1 MNLFALFIS
10 AMLINNI
17 VLTKFLGMCP
27 FMGVT
32 TKLDSAI
39 GMGAAVIFVIFG
51 ASVLS
56 WMLYYWVL
64 VPLNLEYMELI
75 TFILLIAAFV
85 QFVEL
90 FLKKNSPVLYKQLGI
105 YLPLITTNCT
115 VLYVA
120 QQNITEGYTLVQTMV
135 NSVATP
141 AGFMTSRWG
150 SCTPARSHISMSV
163 RLIHYPK
170 ECLDYVLLHEIAKG
184 LRIGVRNGDI
194 HPVYCGSAINQTG
207 IERLLDLITE
217 FFPSYA
223 EKGHD
228 QPYPLCTF

>member
-27 FMGVT
+27 FMGVS

-56 WMLYYWVL
+56 WCLYYFVL
-64 VPLNLEYMELI
+64 VPLDLEYMELI

-120 QQNITEGYTLVQTMV
+120 QENITKSYDIFQTMV

-141 AGFMTSRWG
+141 AGFMLMLVIFATIR
-150 SCTPARSHISMSV
+150 
-163 RLIHYPK
+163 
-170 ECLDYVLLHEIAKG
+170 
-184 LRIGVRNGDI
+184 
-194 HPVYCGSAINQTG
+194 
-207 IERLLDLITE
+207 ERLQGNNIPKP
-217 FFPSYA
+217 F
-223 EKGHD
+223 KGN
-228 QPYPLCTF
+228 PIAFVVAGIMAIAFSSLAGLVG

>member
-39 GMGAAVIFVIFG
+39 GMGVAVIFVIFG

-56 WMLYYWVL
+56 WMLYYWIL

-141 AGFMTSRWG
+141 AGFMLMLVIFATIR
-150 SCTPARSHISMSV
+150 
-163 RLIHYPK
+163 
-170 ECLDYVLLHEIAKG
+170 
-184 LRIGVRNGDI
+184 
-194 HPVYCGSAINQTG
+194 
-207 IERLLDLITE
+207 ERLAGNNSPKP
-217 FFPSYA
+217 F
-223 EKGHD
+223 KGN
-228 QPYPLCTF
+228 PIAFVVAGIMAIAFSALAGLV

>member
-1 MNLFALFIS
+1 MLNILTLFIS

-27 FMGVT
+27 FMGVST
-32 TKLDSAI
+32 RLDSAI

-56 WMLYYWVL
+56 YFLYYYIL
-64 VPLNLEYMELI
+64 VPLELEYMELI

-90 FLKKNSPVLYKQLGI
+90 FVKKYSPALYKQLGI

-120 QQNITEGYTLVQTMV
+120 QDNITQGYTLVETMV
-135 NSVATP
+135 NSIATP
-141 AGFMTSRWG
+141 AGFMLMLVIFATIR
-150 SCTPARSHISMSV
+150 
-163 RLIHYPK
+163 
-170 ECLDYVLLHEIAKG
+170 
-184 LRIGVRNGDI
+184 
-194 HPVYCGSAINQTG
+194 
-207 IERLLDLITE
+207 ERLNQNNIPKP
-217 FFPSYA
+217 F
-223 EKGHD
+223 KGN
-228 QPYPLCTF
+228 PIAFVCAGIMAIAFGALAGLV

>member
-27 FMGVT
+27 FMGVS

-56 WMLYYWVL
+56 WCLYYFVL
-64 VPLNLEYMELI
+64 VPLDLEYMELI

-120 QQNITEGYTLVQTMV
+120 QENITKSYDIFQTMV
-135 NSVATP
+135 YSVATP
-141 AGFMTSRWG
+141 AGFMLMLVIFATIR
-150 SCTPARSHISMSV
+150 
-163 RLIHYPK
+163 
-170 ECLDYVLLHEIAKG
+170 
-184 LRIGVRNGDI
+184 
-194 HPVYCGSAINQTG
+194 
-207 IERLLDLITE
+207 ERLQGNNIPKP
-217 FFPSYA
+217 F
-223 EKGHD
+223 KGN
-228 QPYPLCTF
+228 PIAFVVAGIMAIAFSSLAGLVG

>member
-1 MNLFALFIS
+1 MNLFALFLS

-27 FMGVT
+27 FMGVST
-32 TKLDSAI
+32 HLDSAI

-56 WMLYYWVL
+56 WLLYYFVL
-64 VPLNLEYMELI
+64 VKLNLEYMELI

-90 FLKKNSPVLYKQLGI
+90 FLKKYSPGLYKSLGI

-120 QQNITEGYTLVQTMV
+120 QDNITQGYNLAQTMV
-135 NSVATP
+135 NSIATP
-141 AGFMTSRWG
+141 AGFMLMLVIFATIR
-150 SCTPARSHISMSV
+150 
-163 RLIHYPK
+163 
-170 ECLDYVLLHEIAKG
+170 
-184 LRIGVRNGDI
+184 
-194 HPVYCGSAINQTG
+194 
-207 IERLLDLITE
+207 ERLNGNDVPKA
-217 FFPSYA
+217 F
-223 EKGHD
+223 KGN
-228 QPYPLCTF
+228 PIAFVCAGIMAIAFSALAGLV

>member
-39 GMGAAVIFVIFG
+39 GMGVAVIFVIFG

-56 WMLYYWVL
+56 WMLYYWIL

-120 QQNITEGYTLVQTMV
+120 QQNITEGYTLIQTMV

-141 AGFMTSRWG
+141 AGFMLMLVIFATIR
-150 SCTPARSHISMSV
+150 
-163 RLIHYPK
+163 
-170 ECLDYVLLHEIAKG
+170 
-184 LRIGVRNGDI
+184 
-194 HPVYCGSAINQTG
+194 
-207 IERLLDLITE
+207 ERLAGNNIPKP
-217 FFPSYA
+217 F
-223 EKGHD
+223 KGN
-228 QPYPLCTF
+228 PIAFVVAGIMAIAFSALAGLV

>member
-1 MNLFALFIS
+1 MLNILSLFIS

-27 FMGVT
+27 FMGVST
-32 TKLDSAI
+32 RLDSAI

-56 WMLYYWVL
+56 YFLYYYVL
-64 VPLNLEYMELI
+64 VPLGLEYMELI

-90 FLKKNSPVLYKQLGI
+90 FVKKYSPALYKQLGI

-120 QQNITEGYTLVQTMV
+120 QDNITQGYDLINTMI
-135 NSVATP
+135 NSIATP
-141 AGFMTSRWG
+141 AGFMLMLVIFATIR
-150 SCTPARSHISMSV
+150 
-163 RLIHYPK
+163 
-170 ECLDYVLLHEIAKG
+170 
-184 LRIGVRNGDI
+184 
-194 HPVYCGSAINQTG
+194 
-207 IERLLDLITE
+207 ERLNQNKIPKPFQGNPIAFVVAGIMAIAFSALAGLV
-217 FFPSYA
+217 
-223 EKGHD
+223 
-228 QPYPLCTF
+228 